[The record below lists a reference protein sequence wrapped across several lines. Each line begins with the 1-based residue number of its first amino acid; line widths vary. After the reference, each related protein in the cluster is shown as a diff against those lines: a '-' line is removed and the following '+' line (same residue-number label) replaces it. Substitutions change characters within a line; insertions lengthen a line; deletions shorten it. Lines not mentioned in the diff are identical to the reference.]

1 MGRQIMS
8 ERVEFFIEGKDLLAT
23 PYRYEAA
30 GLDGIFL
37 RNGVTT
43 TDTAYG
49 PMIHIEN
56 IHGLHR
62 AIGLHIAEKPEPMT
76 GPEFRF
82 LRKQLG
88 LTQSALAKLMRVG
101 EQTIANYE
109 KSVTERLGSADSF
122 MRALYV
128 LHILPSQTRV
138 EVVRPMIE
146 ATTTL
151 GKRLPDVPRRKIVEG
166 WSEQELAHAA

>member
-1 MGRQIMS
+1 MS

-37 RNGVTT
+37 LNGVTT

-82 LRKQLG
+82 LRKQLE
-88 LTQSALAKLMRVG
+88 LTQSALAKQMRVTD
-101 EQTIANYE
+101 QTVANYE
-109 KSVTERLGSADSF
+109 KGKTSLGSADAF
-122 MRALYV
+122 MRALYLV
-128 LHILPSQTRV
+128 HILPEQTRV
-138 EVVRPMIE
+138 AVLKPMIE
-146 ATTTL
+146 TAAAV
-151 GKRLPDVPRRKIVEG
+151 GKKLSDLQRRKIVEG